1 MKINLL
7 FRTFVKFCYCS
18 GADKKNNL
26 ELELC
31 TPKPP
36 EKKPPVKKET
46 RDSQYDEMDFG
57 GAKEK
62 AGKKGKGKKG
72 KEGKKGGK
80 GKGKGKKK

>member
-1 MKINLL
+1 M
-7 FRTFVKFCYCS
+7 FWYCPS

-57 GAKEK
+57 GTKEK
-62 AGKKGKGKKG
+62 AKKGKKG

-80 GKGKGKKK
+80 GKGKGKGKKK